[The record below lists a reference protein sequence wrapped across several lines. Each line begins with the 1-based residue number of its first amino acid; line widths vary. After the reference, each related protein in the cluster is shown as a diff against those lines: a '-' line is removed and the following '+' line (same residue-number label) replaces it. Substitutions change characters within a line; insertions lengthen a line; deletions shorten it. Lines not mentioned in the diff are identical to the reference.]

1 MCELVIKTAIKNGDL
16 MSNIE
21 NDNLLE
27 NLYEKYLDLGYNKEL
42 ALKLAI
48 EEFYNLEQYPEE
60 NPTMIGAFCEIL
72 DEIKNN
78 R

>member
-1 MCELVIKTAIKNGDL
+1 MCELVMKTAINNGDYKK
-16 MSNIE
+16 MNVNNYE
-21 NDNLLE
+21 ELE
-27 NLYEKYLDLGYNKEL
+27 NFLVKVSEMYQ
-42 ALKLAI
+42 
-48 EEFYNLEQYPEE
+48 YNLEQYPEE

>member
-1 MCELVIKTAIKNGDL
+1 MCELVIKTAIRNGDIK
-16 MSNIE
+16 MNVNNYE
-21 NDNLLE
+21 ELE
-27 NLYEKYLDLGYNKEL
+27 NFLVRVSEMYQ
-42 ALKLAI
+42 
-48 EEFYNLEQYPEE
+48 YNLENYPEE

>member
-1 MCELVIKTAIKNGDL
+1 MCELVISTAIKNGDL
-16 MSNIE
+16 KMSNT
-21 NDNLLE
+21 DNYEQLE
-27 NLYEKYLDLGYNKEL
+27 NFLVKVSEMYQ
-42 ALKLAI
+42 
-48 EEFYNLEQYPEE
+48 YNLEQYPEE

>member
-16 MSNIE
+16 KMSNT
-21 NDNLLE
+21 DNYEQLE
-27 NLYEKYLDLGYNKEL
+27 TFLVKVSEMYQ
-42 ALKLAI
+42 
-48 EEFYNLEQYPEE
+48 YNLEQYPEE

>member
-1 MCELVIKTAIKNGDL
+1 MPETKIQTSILGNIGKDSAEVID
-16 MSNIE
+16 
-21 NDNLLE
+21 
-27 NLYEKYLDLGYNKEL
+27 
-42 ALKLAI
+42 
-48 EEFYNLEQYPEE
+48 EFLTKVFEMHQYNLEQYPEE

>member
-1 MCELVIKTAIKNGDL
+1 MCELVIKTAIGNGDL
-16 MSNIE
+16 KMSNK
-21 NDNLLE
+21 DNYEQLE
-27 NLYEKYLDLGYNKEL
+27 NFLVKVSEMYQ
-42 ALKLAI
+42 
-48 EEFYNLEQYPEE
+48 YNLMQYPEE

>member
-1 MCELVIKTAIKNGDL
+1 M
-16 MSNIE
+16 
-21 NDNLLE
+21 DNLEQLE
-27 NLYEKYLDLGYNKEL
+27 NFLVKVSEMYQ
-42 ALKLAI
+42 
-48 EEFYNLEQYPEE
+48 YNLEQYPEE